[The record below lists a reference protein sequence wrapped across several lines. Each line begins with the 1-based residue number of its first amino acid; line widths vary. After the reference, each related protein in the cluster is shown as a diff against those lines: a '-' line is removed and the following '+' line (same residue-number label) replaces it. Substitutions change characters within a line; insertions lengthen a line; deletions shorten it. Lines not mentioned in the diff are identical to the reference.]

1 MHFYKYFLGYIFKA
15 KTRQK
20 LLFMAIVGLVVS
32 SFSLVV
38 IQGIMS
44 GLQSGLIKRSK
55 NVQGSGVILIH
66 KSDVSN
72 NTIRQIKTTLSNN
85 KVSFYEE
92 YEIELLLK
100 NDDFIR
106 PVILHGVNFKEKVPD
121 FLKNKDLSGI
131 ILGTDV
137 STYLNAYYGSQIL
150 VTSPVHTDSILG
162 ELPRSVTARVSDFYM
177 SELSEIDKV
186 HTWVRLGLVQNLI
199 RKKIINTIRIFDVK
213 DWDNIEYLLKDIQDK
228 ESFSLKSWEQMN
240 HSLVWALNLETN
252 VMLFLFISMSFLVAI
267 TITSGFMIFFDKV
280 KVDLISFWILG
291 QSQRKLMNLSYFLTH
306 LIGILFCLT
315 GVLLG
320 ISFLMILQKNNL
332 NFMPDFFVERSIPV
346 KLNMNNIL
354 ISFFVPY
361 LIATIFSYFSFNFF
375 KKENKNFLKLIRKVG

>member
-1 MHFYKYFLGYIFKA
+1 
-15 KTRQK
+15 
-20 LLFMAIVGLVVS
+20 MATIGLVVS

-55 NVQGSGVILIH
+55 NVQGSGVILL
-66 KSDVSN
+66 KQGEVSN
-72 NTIRQIKTTLSNN
+72 TTVSKIKKILSQNN
-85 KVSFYEE
+85 VSFFEE

-106 PVILHGVNFKEKVPD
+106 PVILHGVNFKEKVPK
-121 FLKNKDLSGI
+121 FLENKDVSGMIVGTELSA
-131 ILGTDV
+131 
-137 STYLNAYYGSQIL
+137 YLNAYYGSQIL
-150 VTSPVHTDSILG
+150 VISPVHTDSILG
-162 ELPRSVTARVSDFYM
+162 ELPRSVSSSISDFYM

-186 HTWVRLGLVQNLI
+186 HAWVRLGLVQNLI
-199 RKKIINTIRIFDVK
+199 RKKAINTIRIFDFN
-213 DWDNIEYLLKDIQDK
+213 DWETIEILLKDFKKSIR
-228 ESFSLKSWEQMN
+228 LKSWEQMN

-252 VMLFLFISMSFLVAI
+252 VMLFLFVSMSFLVAI

-306 LIGILFCLT
+306 LIGIIFCLI
-315 GVLLG
+315 GVSLG
-320 ISFLMILQKNNL
+320 IGFLMILQKNNL

-346 KLNMNNIL
+346 NLNMKNVL

-361 LIATIFSYFSFNFF
+361 LIATVFSYFSFNFF
-375 KKENKNFLKLIRKVG
+375 KRENKNFLKLIRKVG